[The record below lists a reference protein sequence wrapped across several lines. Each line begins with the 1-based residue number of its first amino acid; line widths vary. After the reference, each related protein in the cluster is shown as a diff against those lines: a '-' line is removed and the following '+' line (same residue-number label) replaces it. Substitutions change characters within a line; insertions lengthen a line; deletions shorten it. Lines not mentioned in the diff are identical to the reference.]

1 MPGYKLHLAG
11 GGALVGSALA
21 VTHHA
26 EVAVFDPFT
35 ASALMVVGLLASLF
49 PDVDINS
56 KGKHLFYALLLLVDL
71 VLMVQERYQGAAIL
85 GFVAMLPAVSK
96 HRGFTHRW
104 WAAVLIPALVCAL
117 PFWFYQLSWQAML
130 PWFVAAVLGYASHLV
145 LDAVV

>member
-21 VTHHA
+21 VTHHS

-56 KGKHLFYALLLLVDL
+56 KGKHLFYALLVVVDL
-71 VLMVQERYQGAAIL
+71 VLMVQEHYQWAAIL

-117 PFWFYQLSWQAML
+117 PVWFYQLPWQVML
-130 PWFVAAVLGYASHLV
+130 PWYIAAVLGYASHLILDNV
-145 LDAVV
+145 L